1 MKHPNQYAT
10 QHGMVLVEG
19 LIAILIFSI
28 GILSI
33 VGLQAV
39 NLKQAADAK
48 YRVDASFLANQAL
61 GMMWADR
68 QNLASHAVQDEAVPA
83 LPGGKRTVDVD
94 GNQVTVT
101 ISWQLPGEAKAHRH
115 VVVAQING

>member
-1 MKHPNQYAT
+1 MKRRLPRKLEQ
-10 QHGMVLVEG
+10 GMALLEG

-33 VGLQAV
+33 VGLQAASLRHA
-39 NLKQAADAK
+39 NDAK

-61 GMMWADR
+61 GAMWADR
-68 QNLASHAVQDEAVPA
+68 ENLDAYEKEESIPA
-83 LPGGKRTVDVD
+83 LPKGKRTIDVA

-101 ISWQLPGEAKAHRH
+101 ITWQLPGEPAPHRH
-115 VVVAQING
+115 VVVANING

>member
-1 MKHPNQYAT
+1 MSHPSHYKHQE
-10 QHGMVLVEG
+10 GMALIEG

-33 VGLQAV
+33 VGLQATSLRYA
-39 NLKQAADAK
+39 NDAK

-68 QNLASHAVQDEAVPA
+68 ENLDAYAKEEAIPA
-83 LPGGKRTVDVD
+83 LPNGMRSVDVVD
-94 GNQVTVT
+94 NQVTVT
-101 ISWQLPGEAKAHRH
+101 ITWRLPGESATHRH
-115 VVVAQING
+115 VVVANING